1 MSINTFT
8 SLKDLCAFTREHLE
22 KYDTVSFDV
31 FDTLFVRRVHD
42 PDLVKQPVARYI
54 NALAKK
60 AGAWSSY
67 DIVEKTRDSVENAHR
82 QANGQE
88 NPDFEANYMQF
99 MPEVL
104 QAVFGEH
111 YSEQVLEKV
120 TNYEIA
126 MENAMLVAREQ
137 IVALLEFLKQQD
149 KKILLISDMYLPSG
163 IIRRLVADKG
173 LEHYFD
179 DIISSADT
187 FRAKASGTAYP
198 LVKEKHEIDDNRWL
212 HIGDNAFSD
221 GLRAD
226 EFGIDALVIDDAD
239 EKKRKSLAKRY
250 QFYAKRQNLWKGR
263 YVQQLML
270 PLEGENIERTEL
282 YADGYQF
289 FAYLFGYAITQ
300 LKIRAD
306 NLGIKKIYFCAR
318 EGWMLKRCWEIMA
331 PLLWPED
338 ANEYELHY
346 LYVSRLSLAQAS
358 RANDGL
364 SLFDAENALRP
375 YHNRDFTDIARVYG
389 LDIDKLEPF
398 LQRHKLAIN
407 EELSADRRSIESF
420 KKLIALC
427 DDEDFN
433 QCIKDLAK
441 PHAKA
446 LHAYLDEVNFFADQR
461 VAIADIGWLSTIQ
474 YYLVNAIKDRE
485 DKPIVNGFL
494 ISTDHVKFYAE
505 TGYSQVQGLV
515 FDTGDFSSIPWLMTS
530 CKDIFEEVTRAE
542 HTTLL
547 SYEFDDEKG
556 YRLRFRDE
564 NDASA
569 QAEIKQFEHYEDV
582 HKGVFDGVKRFAA
595 ATSVSHF
602 EVWQLMYW
610 CQILIMGRLGFP
622 KSKEVQRLK
631 NFAHQDDFSRSVE
644 NVSKKSAFKSSR
656 LERKLERMNSS
667 IWSEPMS
674 HVRFNPFIRIRHF
687 MKFMFRVR
695 RR

>member
-1 MSINTFT
+1 MSIQTFQ
-8 SLKDLCAFTREHLE
+8 SPNELCASVRKHSDQ
-22 KYDTVSFDV
+22 YDTVSFDV

-67 DIVEKTRDSVENAHR
+67 DIVEKTRDSIENAHR

-88 NPDFEANYMQF
+88 NPDFEANYTQF

-104 QAVFGEH
+104 QSIFGEH
-111 YSEQVLEKV
+111 YSAEVLEKV
-120 TNYEIA
+120 TDYEVA

-137 IVALLEFLKQQD
+137 IIVLLEFLKQQD

-179 DIISSADT
+179 DIVSSADT

-198 LVKEKHEIDDNRWL
+198 LVKEKHELDDKRWL

-226 EFGIDALVIDDAD
+226 EFGIDAFVIDDLG
-239 EKKRKSLAKRY
+239 EKKRKNLAKRY

-270 PLEGENIERTEL
+270 PLEGENIERSEL

-300 LKIRAD
+300 LKERAD
-306 NLGIKKIYFCAR
+306 LLGIKKIYFCAR

-331 PLLWPED
+331 PILWPED
-338 ANEYELHY
+338 VDDYELHY

-358 RANDGL
+358 RANAGL

-375 YHNRDFTDIARVYG
+375 THNRDFTDIARVYG
-389 LDIDKLEPF
+389 LDIDALLPF
-398 LQRHKLAIN
+398 LQRYDLAID
-407 EELSADRRSIESF
+407 EDLSADTRSMESF

-427 DDEDFN
+427 DDDEFN
-433 QCIKDLAK
+433 QCVKRLGK
-441 PHAKA
+441 PHADA
-446 LHAYLDEVNFFADQR
+446 LHCYLDEINFFNDQR
-461 VAIADIGWLSTIQ
+461 VAIIDIGWLSTIQ
-474 YYLVNAIKDRE
+474 HYLVSAIDDRQ
-485 DKPIVNGFL
+485 DKPIINGFL
-494 ISTDHVKFYAE
+494 VSTDNAKFYGE
-505 TGYSQVQGLV
+505 TAYSETQGLV
-515 FDTGDFSSIPWLMTS
+515 FDTGEFSSIPWLVTT
-530 CKDIFEEVTRAE
+530 CKDVFEEITRAE

-547 SYEFDDEKG
+547 SYEPEKEKG
-556 YRLRFRDE
+556 YQLRFRDE

-569 QAEIKQFEHYEDV
+569 QAEREQFEHYKDV
-582 HKGVFDGVKRFAA
+582 HKGVFDGVGRFAA
-595 ATSVSHF
+595 AVSVAHF
-602 EVWQLMYW
+602 NVWQLNYW
-610 CQILIMGRLGFP
+610 CQLLIMGRLGFP
-622 KSKEVQRLK
+622 KTTEIQRLK
-631 NFAHQDDFSRSVE
+631 NFAHQDDFARAAGNTV
-644 NVSKKSAFKSSR
+644 KKSR
-656 LERKLERMNSS
+656 LVRKLEKMNTS
-667 IWSEPMS
+667 IWSES
-674 HVRFNPFIRIRHF
+674 LFQIRFNPLIRLRHF
-687 MKFMFRVR
+687 IKFMRRVR